1 MPEFVGFS
9 TLNLLK
15 VLETVRTAQFEIG
28 EDGSPMLPQ
37 SIKDLKITIGKS
49 TYNLGMGGLH
59 SCEKSIAHFADENTL
74 LIDRDVESYYPRIII
89 NQRLFPAHMGEAF
102 LEVYETIVNR
112 RVEAKRAKN
121 TVVADSLKITINGS
135 FGKFGSKW
143 SALYAPDLMIQV
155 TLTGQ
160 LSLLMLIER
169 LETVGI
175 SVVSAN
181 TDGIVIKCDKSRYDE
196 LNEIIK
202 QWEQHTNFTTE
213 ETQYSAVFSR
223 DINNYIAVKLD
234 GKCKT
239 KGAYSNPWDD
249 PKTAIFRFHKN
260 PQHTICIEAVV
271 NLLTKQIPIEETIRN
286 CTDIKKFLVVRNVR
300 GGGTKSGKYLGKVV
314 RWYYAHNEPDCIK
327 YKSTGNKVATSDGA
341 MPIMELPE
349 ELPTDIDYKKY
360 IDISVDILYDIGYLR
375 KATTGKLF

>member
-1 MPEFVGFS
+1 
-9 TLNLLK
+9 
-15 VLETVRTAQFEIG
+15 
-28 EDGSPMLPQ
+28 
-37 SIKDLKITIGKS
+37 
-49 TYNLGMGGLH
+49 
-59 SCEKSIAHFADENTL
+59 
-74 LIDRDVESYYPRIII
+74 
-89 NQRLFPAHMGEAF
+89 
-102 LEVYETIVNR
+102 
-112 RVEAKRAKN
+112 
-121 TVVADSLKITINGS
+121 
-135 FGKFGSKW
+135 
-143 SALYAPDLMIQV
+143 MIQV

-327 YKSTGNKVATSDGA
+327 YKSSGNKVATSDGA